1 MTVVVLRD
9 TSRDDCEMYW
19 HWVNDPEVRKQSHNS
34 KPIKWEEHS
43 YWFNEQLGRDN
54 VRMFVAHDWSSPK
67 AVPVGQ
73 IRFEYINKEWNLS
86 YSVDAEHRRRGIG
99 KQMIELGIKKLNI
112 IKAEVKEDNFVSNY
126 IFTTRL
132 RWIKKGTTYRNQI

>member
-1 MTVVVLRD
+1 MIVVLRD

-34 KPIKWEEHS
+34 ELIEWEEHK
-43 YWFNEQLGRDN
+43 YWFNKQLGRDN
-54 VRMFVAHDWSSPK
+54 VRMFVAYNWSSPK

-73 IRFEYINKEWNLS
+73 IRFEYTNKEWNLS
-86 YSVDAEHRRRGIG
+86 YSVDAEHRRQGIG

-112 IKAEVKEDNFVSNY
+112 IRAEVKEDNFVSNY

-132 RWIKKGTTYRNQI
+132 GWIKKGTTYRSQI

>member
-1 MTVVVLRD
+1 MKIVLRD

-19 HWVNDPEVRKQSHNS
+19 HWANDLEVRKQSHNS
-34 KPIKWEEHS
+34 QLIEWEEHHH
-43 YWFNEQLGRDN
+43 WFNKQLGKDN

-99 KQMIELGIKKLNI
+99 RQMIELGIKKLNI

-126 IFTTRL
+126 IFTTSL
-132 RWIKKGTTYRNQI
+132 RWIKKGTTYRSQI